1 MLPNITGDAHN
12 SGEVLVFGIADASKS
27 PGLRHMQ
34 IVDKR
39 KRKYIAFCNTKTSVP
54 QRNNSILIRCVV
66 YNGVCSLKNLL

>member
-27 PGLRHMQ
+27 PGLRYMQ

-39 KRKYIAFCNTKTSVP
+39 NANKLPFVMQKQVSP
-54 QRNNSILIRCVV
+54 QGTIVF
-66 YNGVCSLKNLL
+66 